1 MYICYWN
8 SEILLEN
15 IELKF
20 RIIMFQAQAFG
31 SPGEEKLPINEGW
44 GTSVYPQASLVIL
57 HHLVTIVT
65 YSVIEC

>member
-15 IELKF
+15 IELRFK
-20 RIIMFQAQAFG
+20 IIMFQAQDFG

-44 GTSVYPQASLVIL
+44 RTSVYPQASLVIL
-57 HHLVTIVT
+57 H
-65 YSVIEC
+65 